1 MSARDRLCLRDRYCI
16 TLDKSRLIIPL
27 RMLKSQIALSVAQ
40 QARLIA
46 ERSAA
51 PEVEFALEQ
60 AGVKLS
66 DYPEIVADQAH
77 LFRSRRDA
85 FNSRIEVL
93 RNECE
98 QARAVLAG
106 LRQQIVTQEL
116 RLRLTN
122 DELGAAI
129 SLEQDGYGTKYR
141 VPEVRRG
148 QAELAGD
155 LAALLSRA
163 RETEA
168 RIQHSELEMV
178 RVRTGF
184 IEAVETDLQ
193 QLQRDRFELLQ
204 RLETVEDQVRRLEI
218 TAPVTGT
225 VVDLAIHTV
234 GGTVAPGAQLLEIVP
249 KDDPLVIDAQVR
261 PEDIENIHPGLAVE
275 VRMPGFEGKAPPPFN
290 GNGGDGVGR

>member
-1 MSARDRLCLRDRYCI
+1 
-16 TLDKSRLIIPL
+16 
-27 RMLKSQIALSVAQ
+27 MLKSQIALSVAQ
-40 QARLIA
+40 EARLIA

-51 PEVEFALEQ
+51 PEVQFALEQ

-66 DYPEIVADQAH
+66 DYPEIVADQTH

-129 SLEQDGYGTKYR
+129 SLEQDGYGTESR
-141 VPEVRRG
+141 GTEVRRG

-178 RVRTGF
+178 RV
-184 IEAVETDLQ
+184 V
-193 QLQRDRFELLQ
+193 Q
-204 RLETVEDQVRRLEI
+204 RLSKQWKPTCSNCKGTILSYCRDLRR
-218 TAPVTGT
+218 
-225 VVDLAIHTV
+225 
-234 GGTVAPGAQLLEIVP
+234 
-249 KDDPLVIDAQVR
+249 
-261 PEDIENIHPGLAVE
+261 
-275 VRMPGFEGKAPPPFN
+275 
-290 GNGGDGVGR
+290 